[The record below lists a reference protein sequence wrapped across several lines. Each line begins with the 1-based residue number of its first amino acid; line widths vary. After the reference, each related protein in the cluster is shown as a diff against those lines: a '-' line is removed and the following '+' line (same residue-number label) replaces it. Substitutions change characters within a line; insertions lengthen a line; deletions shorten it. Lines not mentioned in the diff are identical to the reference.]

1 MILTVLMTETAW
13 FHAYFTITYY
23 SSTDTKDNLFM
34 IIEITLSKVNKNTK
48 QSDHKYKI
56 INNTKDE
63 GNIKLTR

>member
-1 MILTVLMTETAW
+1 
-13 FHAYFTITYY
+13 
-23 SSTDTKDNLFM
+23 M